1 MSEIGTYHI
10 LLISDAR
17 GTRNFLLDSLKY
29 TIGREVHNN
38 IQLFS
43 RFVSRQH
50 AILLRVPNDR
60 GGYSYRII
68 DGDSSGKASVNGVI
82 INHHIKVTSYD
93 LCHGDV
99 ITLAPNVDLTYKIE
113 HTLPDITG
121 TPVPHHDLPWF
132 ASLGGGE

>member
-17 GTRNFLLDSLKY
+17 GTRSFLLDSVKY

-82 INHHIKVTSYD
+82 INHHAKVTSYD

-121 TPVPHHDLPWF
+121 TPLPHDGN
-132 ASLGGGE
+132 LG

>member
-1 MSEIGTYHI
+1 M
-10 LLISDAR
+10 
-17 GTRNFLLDSLKY
+17 LDSVKY

-82 INHHIKVTSYD
+82 INHHAKVTSYD

-121 TPVPHHDLPWF
+121 TPLPHDGN
-132 ASLGGGE
+132 LG